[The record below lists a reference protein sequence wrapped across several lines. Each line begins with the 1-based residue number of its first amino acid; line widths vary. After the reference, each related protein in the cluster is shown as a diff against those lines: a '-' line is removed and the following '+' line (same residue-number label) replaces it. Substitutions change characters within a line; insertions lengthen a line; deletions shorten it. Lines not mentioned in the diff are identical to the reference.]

1 MARTWRTGALEPSAR
16 RCVDTLVRLSLLL
29 SRTLSLS
36 LSLFFLSRH
45 PAAAL
50 LQVWT
55 KEG

>member
-1 MARTWRTGALEPSAR
+1 MARTWRTGALESSAR

-29 SRTLSLS
+29 SHTLS